1 LNILWLSYPSYNH
14 SALIHSPLFLPF
26 IAAWGLQ
33 HAHQVGLMIL
43 AHVTSQP
50 FPIFDGMWIWT
61 AALAVDQNMEWLFD
75 RYVFFSSVW
84 NEANIFSRPPVF
96 QTTPERRAMAIYAT
110 LGITIVLY
118 GRFVYRV
125 INEITDYLGI
135 ACFTVRK
142 KDKAGHWE
150 DAKKVDAQRKDL

>member
-1 LNILWLSYPSYNH
+1 
-14 SALIHSPLFLPF
+14 
-26 IAAWGLQ
+26 
-33 HAHQVGLMIL
+33 
-43 AHVTSQP
+43 
-50 FPIFDGMWIWT
+50 
-61 AALAVDQNMEWLFD
+61 
-75 RYVFFSSVW
+75 
-84 NEANIFSRPPVF
+84 VF